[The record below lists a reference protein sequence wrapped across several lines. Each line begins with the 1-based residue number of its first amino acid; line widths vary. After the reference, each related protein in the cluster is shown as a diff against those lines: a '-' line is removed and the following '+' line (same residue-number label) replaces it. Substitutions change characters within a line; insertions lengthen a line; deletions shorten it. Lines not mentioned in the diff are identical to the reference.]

1 MVYVKW
7 FLPSKQTASLYII
20 IILHQTATGWYSPSI
35 HAPAGGATPG
45 KRARTGGFSFNSRAR
60 RGRDA
65 IIVIVF
71 FREIVSIHAP
81 AGGATVMRTFVLALN
96 LVSIHAPAGGAT
108 RHGRPHSQSLRVSI
122 HAPAGGA
129 TRSPSQVVLTM
140 MFQFTRPQ
148 GARLAWSLTLILL
161 YGFNSRARRGR
172 DRYAWFCVLAG
183 SVSIHAPAGGATQSS
198 QTSRLGT
205 KFQFTRPQGA
215 RLQEYF
221 NAQRTGEFQFTRPQG
236 ARRLCKIIGA
246 ICVCFNSRA
255 RRGRDII
262 LL

>member
-20 IILHQTATGWYSPSI
+20 IILHQTATGWYSP
-35 HAPAGGATPG
+35 
-45 KRARTGGFSFNSRAR
+45 
-60 RGRDA
+60 
-65 IIVIVF
+65 
-71 FREIVSIHAP
+71 
-81 AGGATVMRTFVLALN
+81 
-96 LVSIHAPAGGAT
+96 
-108 RHGRPHSQSLRVSI
+108 SI

-255 RRGRDII
+255 RRGRDHIGHLGALI
-262 LL
+262 VARFNSRARRGRDALWRA